1 MYLCDYCGAAFHSLD
16 YIEEKSDEC
25 GNSIIYV
32 CPECGEEI
40 IPGEADECPVC
51 HGWKPMKSAMCH
63 KCELETIGNFKLA
76 IRKFSDVQL
85 DYISVLTEGEY
96 LSEFCIRGAW
106 DDKRRP
112 PVHKSYS
119 GNPIP
124 RGENV
129 L

>member
-1 MYLCDYCGAAFHSLD
+1 MYLCDYCGAAFQSLD

-85 DYISVLTEGEY
+85 DYISELTEGEY
-96 LSEFCIRGAW
+96 ISEFL
-106 DDKRRP
+106 
-112 PVHKSYS
+112 HK
-119 GNPIP
+119 G
-124 RGENV
+124 G
-129 L
+129 LG

>member
-51 HGWKPMKSAMCH
+51 HGWKPMKAAMCH

-85 DYISVLTEGEY
+85 DYISDLTEGEY
-96 LSEFCIRGAW
+96 LSEFL
-106 DDKRRP
+106 
-112 PVHKSYS
+112 HK
-119 GNPIP
+119 G
-124 RGENV
+124 GWG
-129 L
+129 

>member
-1 MYLCDYCGAAFHSLD
+1 MYLCDYCGAAFQSLD

-51 HGWKPMKSAMCH
+51 
-63 KCELETIGNFKLA
+63 GNFKLA

-85 DYISVLTEGEY
+85 DYISELTEGEY
-96 LSEFCIRGAW
+96 LSEFL
-106 DDKRRP
+106 
-112 PVHKSYS
+112 HK
-119 GNPIP
+119 G
-124 RGENV
+124 G
-129 L
+129 LG